1 MSSTGGTSTGADDTT
16 TTPTTTPTTTI
27 DPGTSTSSS
36 TTSTDTSTTTGDS
49 TTGGNTTGS
58 STGDDSTTGDSTS
71 IGSTTEGSST
81 GDSTT
86 GGSSTGSSTG
96 DSSTGDSSTG
106 SSTGV
111 PAQDLD
117 ADGVVDGEDNCVE
130 APNPGQEDGDG
141 DKVGDACDNCP
152 ALANADQGDGDG
164 DKVGDLCDEEV
175 INNADLLLVPAGQLL
190 DLGGEHCYA
199 QVFIFGT
206 VKVPV
211 FADNDTTGT
220 LTLKADTITVGPLG
234 LVIADAAGHA
244 GGAKAPFNGGLEGG
258 GPGKGCGGGPG
269 NAVGQG
275 GTGAS
280 YGGVG
285 AGPNNTFANGN
296 PCAECSQAVAAHCE
310 GATSLVQGTD
320 NGEEINLGSGGGAG
334 GNSSGCN
341 NAGGSGGRGGGAI
354 LLLANDW
361 VNIEGVVSALG
372 EEPAA
377 DDGQCGYRPG
387 GGGGS
392 GGGIVVAADLVIGP
406 VTATL
411 RASGGNGGEAL
422 GEVVNQTWGWG
433 GGGGGG
439 GRIKLYAPMNQWS
452 GNSEVTGGLG
462 GKFPATGQSFGGD
475 PGANGSAFVGDVLP
489 AIYDNLSCN

>member
-117 ADGVVDGEDNCVE
+117 ADGIVDGEDNCVE
-130 APNPGQEDGDG
+130 ATNPGQE
-141 DKVGDACDNCP
+141 
-152 ALANADQGDGDG
+152 DGDG